1 MKIIPAID
9 ILDNKLVRLEKGKF
23 QSSKIYSDNPL
34 DIAKTFD
41 GFGFEWLHIVDLSGS
56 KSGKISTIDLLD
68 KIKNQTRS
76 KIQFGGGIRSLE
88 DAKQLINYVDR
99 IIIGSLS
106 VTDKNEFEKIISEI
120 GEQKIIC
127 AVDVKDEKVMIKGWT
142 VDSELTL
149 QNHIDYCSSVGIKNF
164 LVTDIQRDGMLTGPN
179 IILYSK
185 LITNYPSL
193 NFIASGGISSYDDLI
208 HLKKINTYAV
218 VVGKAIYEKKIS
230 LKELKE
236 IAG

>member
-1 MKIIPAID
+1 MKIIPALD

-23 QSSKIYSDNPL
+23 QSFKVYSDNPL
-34 DIAKTFD
+34 EVAKTFAES
-41 GFGFEWLHIVDLSGS
+41 GFEWIHIVDLSGS
-56 KSGKISTIDLLD
+56 KSGEISTIDLLD
-68 KIKNQTRS
+68 KIKNHTRL

-88 DAKQLINYVDR
+88 DAKQLMNYVDG

-179 IILYSK
+179 INLYGK
-185 LITNYPSL
+185 LIKNYPSL

>member
-1 MKIIPAID
+1 MKIIPVID

-23 QSSKIYSDNPL
+23 QSSKIYLDNPL
-34 DIAKTFD
+34 EVAKTFD

-68 KIKNQTRS
+68 KIKNQTRL
-76 KIQFGGGIRSLE
+76 KIQFGGGIRSLA

-164 LVTDIQRDGMLTGPN
+164 LVTDIQRDGMLSGPN

-208 HLKKINTYAV
+208 NLKKINSYAV

>member
-23 QSSKIYSDNPL
+23 QSSKIYLDNPL
-34 DIAKTFD
+34 EVAKTFD

-68 KIKNQTRS
+68 KIKNQTRL
-76 KIQFGGGIRSLE
+76 KIQFGGGIRSLA

-164 LVTDIQRDGMLTGPN
+164 LVTDIQRDGMLSGPN

-208 HLKKINTYAV
+208 NLKKINSYAV

>member
-164 LVTDIQRDGMLTGPN
+164 LVTDIQRDGMLSGPN

-218 VVGKAIYEKKIS
+218 VVGKAIYENKIS

>member
-9 ILDNKLVRLEKGKF
+9 ILDNKLVRLQKGDYE
-23 QSSKIYSDNPL
+23 SSKIYSDNPV
-34 DIAKTFD
+34 DVAKSFD
-41 GFGFEWLHIVDLSGS
+41 EAGFEWLHIVDLSGS
-56 KSGKISTIDLLD
+56 KSGKISTNNLL
-68 KIKNQTRS
+68 KEIKNQTRL
-76 KIQFGGGIRSLE
+76 KIQFGGGIRKLE
-88 DAKQLINYVDR
+88 DAKQLISYVDK

-106 VTDKNEFEKIISEI
+106 VTNKNEFKKIISEI

-149 QNHIDYCSSVGIKNF
+149 QNHIDYCSSVGIKTF
-164 LVTDIQRDGMLTGPN
+164 LVTDISRDGMLSGPN
-179 IILYSK
+179 INLYEK
-185 LITNYPSL
+185 LKANYPAL
-193 NFIASGGISSYDDLI
+193 NFIASGGVSGLADLI
-208 HLKKINTYAV
+208 NLKKINPYAV
-218 VVGKAIYEKKIS
+218 VVGKAIYENKIT

>member
-56 KSGKISTIDLLD
+56 KSGKISIIDLLD
-68 KIKNQTRS
+68 KIKNHTRL

-185 LITNYPSL
+185 LIINHPSL
-193 NFIASGGISSYDDLI
+193 NFIASGGISNYDDLI
-208 HLKKINTYAV
+208 NLKKINSYAV

>member
-9 ILDNKLVRLEKGKF
+9 ILNNKIVRLERGKF
-23 QSSKIYSDNPL
+23 QSSKVYSDNPL
-34 DIAKTFD
+34 DVAKTFD
-41 GFGFEWLHIVDLSGS
+41 KVGFEWIHIVDLSGS
-56 KSGKISTIDLLD
+56 KLGKISTIDLLG
-68 KIKNQTRS
+68 KINNQTS
-76 KIQFGGGIRSLE
+76 LKIQFGGGIRCLE
-88 DAKQLINYVDR
+88 DVKQLRNYVER

-106 VTDKNEFEKIISEI
+106 VTDKNKFEKIISEF

-149 QNHIDYCSSVGIKNF
+149 QNHLDYCTSIGIKNI
-164 LVTDIQRDGMLTGPN
+164 LVTDILRDGMLTGPN
-179 IILYSK
+179 INLYSK

-193 NFIASGGISSYDDLI
+193 NFIASGGISDYDDLI
-208 HLKKINTYAV
+208 SLKKISAYAV
-218 VVGKAIYEKKIS
+218 VVGKAIYENKIS

-236 IAG
+236 FVG

>member
-1 MKIIPAID
+1 MKIIPALD
-9 ILDNKLVRLEKGKF
+9 ILDNKLVRLEKGNF
-23 QSSKIYSDNPL
+23 QSSKIYSENPL
-34 DIAKTFD
+34 DVAKTFE
-41 GFGFEWLHIVDLSGS
+41 GVGFEWLHIVDLSGS

-68 KIKNQTRS
+68 KIKNQARL

-88 DAKQLINYVDR
+88 DAKQLIKYVDR

-106 VTDKNEFEKIISEI
+106 VTNRNEFEKIISEV
-120 GEQKIIC
+120 GQQKIIC

-149 QNHIDYCSSVGIKNF
+149 QNHIGYCSSVGIKNF

-179 IILYSK
+179 LNLYRK

-193 NFIASGGISSYDDLI
+193 NFIASGGIGNNDDLI
-208 HLKKINTYAV
+208 NLKKINAFAV
-218 VVGKAIYEKKIS
+218 VVGKAIYENKII

>member
-9 ILDNKLVRLEKGKF
+9 ILNNKIVRLEKGKF
-23 QSSKIYSDNPL
+23 QSSKVYSDNPL
-34 DIAKTFD
+34 DVAKTFD
-41 GFGFEWLHIVDLSGS
+41 EVGFEWIHIVDLSGS
-56 KSGKISTIDLLD
+56 KSGEISTIDLLR
-68 KIKNQTRS
+68 KIKNQTS
-76 KIQFGGGIRSLE
+76 LKIQFGGGIRCRE
-88 DAKQLINYVDR
+88 DVKQITSYVER

-106 VTDKNEFEKIISEI
+106 VTDKNEFEKIISEF

-149 QNHIDYCSSVGIKNF
+149 QNHLDYCTSIGVKNI

-179 IILYSK
+179 INLYSK

-193 NFIASGGISSYDDLI
+193 NLIASGGISDYDDLI
-208 HLKKINTYAV
+208 SLKKICAYAV
-218 VVGKAIYEKKIS
+218 VVGKAIYENKIS

-236 IAG
+236 FVG

>member
-56 KSGKISTIDLLD
+56 KSGKISIIDLLD
-68 KIKNQTRS
+68 KIKNHTRL

-193 NFIASGGISSYDDLI
+193 NFIASGGISNYDDLI
-208 HLKKINTYAV
+208 NLKKINSYAV

>member
-34 DIAKTFD
+34 EVAKSFD

-68 KIKNQTRS
+68 KIKNKTRL

-106 VTDKNEFEKIISEI
+106 VTNKNEFEKIISEI

-127 AVDVKDEKVMIKGWT
+127 AVDVKNERVMIKGWT
-142 VDSELTL
+142 FDSELTL
-149 QNHIDYCSSVGIKNF
+149 QNHIGYCSSVGIKNF
-164 LVTDIQRDGMLTGPN
+164 LVTDIERDGMLTGPN
-179 IILYSK
+179 INLYSK
-185 LITNYPSL
+185 LISNYPSL
-193 NFIASGGISSYDDLI
+193 NFIASGGISSFDDLI
-208 HLKKINTYAV
+208 DLKKINAYAV
-218 VVGKAIYEKKIS
+218 VVGKAIYENKIS

>member
-164 LVTDIQRDGMLTGPN
+164 LVTDIQRDGMLSGPN

>member
-23 QSSKIYSDNPL
+23 QTSKVYSDNPL
-34 DIAKTFD
+34 DVAKTFD

-68 KIKNQTRS
+68 KIKNKTRL
-76 KIQFGGGIRSLE
+76 KIQFGGGIRSFE
-88 DAKQLINYVDR
+88 DAKQLISYVDR

-127 AVDVKDEKVMIKGWT
+127 AVDVKNEKVMTKGWT

-179 IILYSK
+179 LNLYRK

-208 HLKKINTYAV
+208 NLKKINAYAV
-218 VVGKAIYEKKIS
+218 VVGKAIYENKIS

>member
-1 MKIIPAID
+1 MNIIPAID
-9 ILDNKLVRLEKGKF
+9 ILDNKLIRLEKGKF

-34 DIAKTFD
+34 DVVKTFD

-68 KIKNQTRS
+68 KIKNQTRL
-76 KIQFGGGIRSLE
+76 KIQFGGGIRSLA

-106 VTDKNEFEKIISEI
+106 VTDKNEFEKIVSEI
-120 GEQKIIC
+120 GKQKIIC
-127 AVDVKDEKVMIKGWT
+127 AVDIKVEKVMIKGWT

-179 IILYSK
+179 LNLYRK
-185 LITNYPSL
+185 LIKNYPSL

-208 HLKKINTYAV
+208 NLKKINSYAV
-218 VVGKAIYEKKIS
+218 VVGKAIYENKIS

>member
-34 DIAKTFD
+34 EVAKTFD
-41 GFGFEWLHIVDLSGS
+41 GFGFEWLHIVNLSGS

-68 KIKNQTRS
+68 EIKNHTRL
-76 KIQFGGGIRSLE
+76 KIQFGGGIRSLA

-164 LVTDIQRDGMLTGPN
+164 LVTDIQRDGMLSGPN

-208 HLKKINTYAV
+208 NLKKINAYAV
-218 VVGKAIYEKKIS
+218 VVGKAIYENKIS

>member
-23 QSSKIYSDNPL
+23 QSSKVYSDNPL
-34 DIAKTFD
+34 DVAKSFD

-68 KIKNQTRS
+68 KIKNQTRL

-142 VDSELTL
+142 VDSEQTL

-164 LVTDIQRDGMLTGPN
+164 LVTDIQRDGMLSGPN

-193 NFIASGGISSYDDLI
+193 NFIASGGISNYDDLI
-208 HLKKINTYAV
+208 NLKKINSYAV
-218 VVGKAIYEKKIS
+218 VVGKAIYENKIS

>member
-56 KSGKISTIDLLD
+56 KSGKISIIDLLD

-76 KIQFGGGIRSLE
+76 KIQFGGGIRSLA

-179 IILYSK
+179 LNLYRK

-193 NFIASGGISSYDDLI
+193 NFIASGGISNYDDLI
-208 HLKKINTYAV
+208 NLKKINSYAV
-218 VVGKAIYEKKIS
+218 VVGKAIYENKIS